1 MVANELVTKTVTILV
16 VEDDDLDFKAFQRA
30 LKEVRLANPVVRATD
45 GLEALEILRG
55 ENGHEKINRPYM
67 IMLDLSMPR
76 MGGLEFLDE
85 IRIDPD
91 LTGSIVFVLTS
102 SASDYDVT
110 EAYKRHIAG
119 YITKGSPENGI
130 EEAIKMIDHFWR
142 VVEFPG

>member
-1 MVANELVTKTVTILV
+1 MSAIKSETKTVTILV

-30 LKEVRLANPVVRATD
+30 LKNVRLANPVFRATD
-45 GLEALEILRG
+45 GIEALEMLRG
-55 ENGHEKINRPYM
+55 ENGRDKIDSPYM

-85 IRIDPD
+85 IRNDPE

-142 VVEFPG
+142 VVEFP

>member
-1 MVANELVTKTVTILV
+1 MSATKSKTKTVTILM

-30 LKEVRLANPVVRATD
+30 LNNMRLANPVKRATD
-45 GLEALEILRG
+45 GIEALEMLRG
-55 ENGHEKINRPYM
+55 ENGQDQIDRPYM
-67 IMLDLSMPR
+67 VLLDLSMPR

-85 IRIDPD
+85 IRNDPA

-130 EEAIKMIDHFWR
+130 EEAIKMIDHYWR
-142 VVEFPG
+142 VVEFP

>member
-1 MVANELVTKTVTILV
+1 MAAIKPDFNTVTILV

-30 LKEVRLANPVVRATD
+30 LKNLRLANPVVRATD
-45 GLEALEILRG
+45 GIDALNILRG
-55 ENGHEKINRPYM
+55 EDGHDKIDNPYM

-76 MGGLEFLDE
+76 MGGLEFLDQ
-85 IRIDPD
+85 IRIDPA
-91 LTGSIVFVLTS
+91 LTGSVVFVLTS

-119 YITKGSPENGI
+119 YITKGSPESSI

-142 VVEFPG
+142 VVEFP